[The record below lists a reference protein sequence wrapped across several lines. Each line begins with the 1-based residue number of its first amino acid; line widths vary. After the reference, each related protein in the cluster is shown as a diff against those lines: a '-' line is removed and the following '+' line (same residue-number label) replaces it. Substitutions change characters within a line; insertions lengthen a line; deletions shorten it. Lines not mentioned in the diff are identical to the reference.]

1 MLATWPSR
9 CVLEGWEAVFASA
22 CIVGCHRDKQLYIC
36 YRRQQAFDE
45 SIAELDNL
53 GEDQYK
59 DSTIIMQ
66 LLRDNLTLWTSE
78 APELKV

>member
-1 MLATWPSR
+1 M
-9 CVLEGWEAVFASA
+9 
-22 CIVGCHRDKQLYIC
+22 YI
-36 YRRQQAFDE
+36 YSPISTQAFDE

-78 APELKV
+78 APELKVGCFCVCCIRLHV

>member
-1 MLATWPSR
+1 MTTWSTYP
-9 CVLEGWEAVFASA
+9 A
-22 CIVGCHRDKQLYIC
+22 
-36 YRRQQAFDE
+36 QAFDE

-78 APELKV
+78 APELKVRQAAVMCR